1 LVNGALPID
10 RSPWSMDGGLVVG
23 LVDWLG
29 VILFEITKYQKY

>member
-1 LVNGALPID
+1 
-10 RSPWSMDGGLVVG
+10 MDHGWGLVVG